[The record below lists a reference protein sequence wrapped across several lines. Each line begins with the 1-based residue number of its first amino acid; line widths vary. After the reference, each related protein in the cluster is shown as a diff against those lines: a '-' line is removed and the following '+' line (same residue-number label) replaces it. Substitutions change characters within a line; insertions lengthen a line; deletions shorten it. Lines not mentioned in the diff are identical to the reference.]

1 MEDDYEAHDDYKTRM
16 VEEYHE
22 LKERIDKIND
32 TIKKYNNGEPWHI
45 TLTEASMIMAQSYI
59 MQFYARILLDCLEE
73 AGIGIDAC
81 ADDVEPE
88 EKPLPPEPQLHGFF
102 IPRDGKPY
110 LILHDMDGTWSY
122 VTNTPA
128 VMRKINAWSELS
140 YGLNEFSGYHNW
152 EHLIADFQDS
162 AFPLIPLNASN
173 MPAIAKALAD
183 NN

>member
-1 MEDDYEAHDDYKTRM
+1 MKDDYKTRM

-22 LKERIDKIND
+22 LKERISKLDDAVTRYKR
-32 TIKKYNNGEPWHI
+32 GELEFNPKCLGGM
-45 TLTEASMIMAQSYI
+45 TVAQLYI
-59 MQFYARILLDCLEE
+59 MQDYLHVLFDRIKVMGISLDS
-73 AGIGIDAC
+73 
-81 ADDVEPE
+81 DDEPDK
-88 EKPLPPEPQLHGFF
+88 KPLPAEPQSHGFF

-128 VMRKINAWSELS
+128 VMCNIVSWSELP
-140 YGLNEFSGYHNW
+140 YGINEFSGYHNW